1 MNYITKIEFYKV
13 FTVANYRN
21 KNLVEL
27 VNLAK
32 QEDASAL
39 EEIVRRYQQ
48 KIYNSFCSLN
58 PACDLSDLTQDALV
72 KMSKS
77 IKNLK
82 NPLKFNSWLQQ
93 IVHNLFFDFLRKKNR
108 SKKIHTDNPI
118 DDLSEGEFGPCVID
132 ARKTPDQNTLAC
144 ELKNKINKAIDDLP
158 PLFKTIVLLREI
170 DGLSYEEIAKL
181 TKLNIGTVK
190 SRLARARIKLKNEL
204 EPYLK

>member
-1 MNYITKIEFYKV
+1 M
-13 FTVANYRN
+13 ANYR
-21 KNLVEL
+21 KKDLIEL
-27 VNLAK
+27 ITLAK
-32 QEDASAL
+32 NDDTSAL

-48 KIYNSFCSLN
+48 KIYNSFCSMN

-77 IKNLK
+77 IKTLHD
-82 NPLKFNSWLQQ
+82 PAKFNSWLQQ
-93 IVHNLFFDFLRKKNR
+93 IVHNLFYDSLRKKNR
-108 SKKIHTDNPI
+108 SKEIPVENPI
-118 DDLSEGEFGPCVID
+118 FENDEGEFGPCVID
-132 ARKTPDQNTLAC
+132 AKKTPDQNTLAC
-144 ELKNKINKAIDDLP
+144 ELKNKINKAIDELP

-190 SRLARARIKLKNEL
+190 SRLARARIKLKKEL